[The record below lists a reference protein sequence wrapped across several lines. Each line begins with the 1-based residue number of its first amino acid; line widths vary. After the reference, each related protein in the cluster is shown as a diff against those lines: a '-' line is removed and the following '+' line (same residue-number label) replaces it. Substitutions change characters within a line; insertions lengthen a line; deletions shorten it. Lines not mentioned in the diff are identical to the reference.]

1 VSDWK
6 DTLKAKIE
14 DRTARVHVIGLGYVG
29 LSLAV
34 ELAKAGFTVRGI
46 DVDLERVTRLN
57 GGQSYL
63 VDISTETLAPLVADG
78 RLTGTTEFDEV
89 GQADA
94 LIICVPTP
102 LRKTKEPDISFIVAA
117 LESLLPHL
125 HQGQLLLLESTT
137 FPGTTEEVILPR
149 LESAG
154 LVVGTDVFLAFSPER
169 VDPGNRKFTTA
180 NIPKVVGGVT
190 RSCTELASSLYRHV
204 TVSVFEASSPRVAE
218 TAKLLENTFR
228 SVNIALA
235 NELAFACRKIGV
247 DPWEVIEA
255 AATKPFGFMP
265 FYPGPG
271 IGGHC
276 IPVDP
281 LYLSWKVRL
290 TGYEAQFIALAD
302 QINRAMPA
310 HVVSLVTDALNDRGR
325 AVRGASILV
334 LGVTYKADVN
344 DIRES
349 PALEIVEM
357 LARRGAQIS
366 YADPFTPQ
374 LALEGLKLSAVEP
387 SADVLAAADCV
398 LILTSHSAFDY
409 GEIGEKASLVVDT
422 RNAMKEFRG
431 SRSSIVSL

>member
-1 VSDWK
+1 
-6 DTLKAKIE
+6 
-14 DRTARVHVIGLGYVG
+14 
-29 LSLAV
+29 
-34 ELAKAGFTVRGI
+34 
-46 DVDLERVTRLN
+46 
-57 GGQSYL
+57 
-63 VDISTETLAPLVADG
+63 
-78 RLTGTTEFDEV
+78 
-89 GQADA
+89 
-94 LIICVPTP
+94 VPTP

>member
-1 VSDWK
+1 MWTT
-6 DTLKAKIE
+6 TLREKLE
-14 DRTARVHVIGLGYVG
+14 TRTARVSIVGLGYVG

-34 ELAKAGFTVRGI
+34 ELAKAGMVVRGI
-46 DVDLERVTRLN
+46 DLDLERVSLLN
-57 GGQSYL
+57 RGESYL
-63 VDISTETLAPLVADG
+63 VDVPADVLAPLVAAG
-78 RLTGTTEFDEV
+78 RLSGSTSFDAAA
-89 GQADA
+89 GADA

-102 LRKTKEPDISFIVAA
+102 LRKTKEPDISYILSA

-125 HQGQLLLLESTT
+125 RAGQLMVLESTT
-137 FPGTTEEVILPR
+137 YPGTTEEVVLPR
-149 LESAG
+149 LEANGFVLGS
-154 LVVGTDVFLAFSPER
+154 DFFLAFSPER
-169 VDPGNRKFTTA
+169 VDPGNKKFTTA
-180 NIPKVVGGVT
+180 TIPKVVGGVT
-190 RSCTELASSLYRHV
+190 AACTQLAAALYRQV
-204 TVSVFEASSPRVAE
+204 TATVFEASSPRVAE

-302 QINRAMPA
+302 QINRAMPE
-310 HVVSLVTDALNDRGR
+310 HVVALVGEALNDRGR
-325 AVRGASILV
+325 ALRGALV
-334 LGVTYKADVN
+334 LVMGITYKADVN

-349 PALEIVEM
+349 PALEILEM
-357 LARRGAQIS
+357 LERKGAHVS

-374 LALEGLKLSAVEP
+374 LVHGGMKLTAVEP
-387 SADVLAAADCV
+387 TADAVAAADCV
-398 LILTSHSAFDY
+398 LILTNHSSFDY
-409 GEIGEKASLVVDT
+409 ATIADRAALVVDT
-422 RNAMKEFRG
+422 RNALKAYRQ
-431 SRSSIVSL
+431 SRPSIVTL